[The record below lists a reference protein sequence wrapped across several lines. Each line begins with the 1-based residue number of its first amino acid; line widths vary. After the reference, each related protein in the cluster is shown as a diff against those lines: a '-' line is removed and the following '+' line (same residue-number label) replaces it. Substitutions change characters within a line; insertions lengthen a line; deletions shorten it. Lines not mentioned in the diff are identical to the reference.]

1 MNRMNFA
8 IIRTGRDG
16 QRTRL
21 ATYPTQKEAARQSF
35 NHGMA
40 ELQAFG
46 FLNMRYCNISGT
58 FVGLNNFGAV
68 VLKLGVEAV
77 IESEAVSA

>member
-1 MNRMNFA
+1 MNGMNFA

-35 NHGMA
+35 NHGMS
-40 ELQAFG
+40 ELRAFG
-46 FLNMRYCNISGT
+46 FLNMRYCNTSGT
-58 FVGLNNFGAV
+58 FIGFNGFGAP
-68 VLKLGVEAV
+68 VLKLTIEAV
-77 IESEAVSA
+77 IEAEAVSA